1 MEGHWAAVSTAM
13 PGYQQYRQLLEPLR
27 QLRHLVRFSYTCQYT
42 HISFVQQNNTSSPST
57 SDPPVMAAGI
67 LTICLFCMPVSEG
80 WLAFGE
86 GTTTYPVIS
95 LSSENGHLRVSES
108 ARDGGGKEKAF
119 NKGNDSLKI
128 KNKNKGPHTVAG
140 TAHKEPS
147 VP

>member
-1 MEGHWAAVSTAM
+1 
-13 PGYQQYRQLLEPLR
+13 
-27 QLRHLVRFSYTCQYT
+27 
-42 HISFVQQNNTSSPST
+42 
-57 SDPPVMAAGI
+57 MAAGI

-86 GTTTYPVIS
+86 GTMTYPVIS

-108 ARDGGGKEKAF
+108 VRDGGGKEKAF

-147 VP
+147 VPWGLFKPCPG

>member
-1 MEGHWAAVSTAM
+1 MS
-13 PGYQQYRQLLEPLR
+13 P
-27 QLRHLVRFSYTCQYT
+27 
-42 HISFVQQNNTSSPST
+42 PST
-57 SDPPVMAAGI
+57 SDPPVTAAGI
-67 LTICLFCMPVSEG
+67 LTICLSCTHVSEG

-108 ARDGGGKEKAF
+108 ARDGERKEKAF

-147 VP
+147 VSWGLFKPCPRLRGTQSCYHVIAVQGPSAKISWCHQFPAKY